1 MMKRIALVLLF
12 MLPACSGFAQQ
23 DWIRTGTGLGV
34 EKVRLAVPDFKQ
46 VTADSASGLLLQA
59 FNETL
64 WNDLGQAGIFDV
76 VSKSFY
82 PLQVPGS
89 PEEVK
94 LDAWANPPTNASML
108 AFGNLNASTGDVAV
122 QGWLYDV

>member
-1 MMKRIALVLLF
+1 MVALLL
-12 MLPACSGFAQQ
+12 AGSARAQQ

-46 VTADSASGLLLQA
+46 VSADPTSGELIKV
-59 FNETL
+59 FDDTL
-64 WNDLGQAGIFDV
+64 WNDLSQAGIFDV

-89 PEEVK
+89 PDEVK
-94 LDAWANPPTNASML
+94 LDAWANPPANAGML
-108 AFGNLNASTGDVAV
+108 AFGNLES
-122 QGWLYDV
+122 QELYFMGKGSCFFEWCQIF